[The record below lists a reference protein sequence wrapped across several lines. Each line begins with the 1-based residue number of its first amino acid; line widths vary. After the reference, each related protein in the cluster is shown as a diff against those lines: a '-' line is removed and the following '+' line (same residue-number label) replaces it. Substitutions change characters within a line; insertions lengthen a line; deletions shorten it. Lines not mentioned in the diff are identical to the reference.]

1 MIWAKVDDGP
11 SLKYYVLEL
20 AGGRMV
26 EAHCIV
32 IARIVVDW
40 YVGIE
45 MEYEYTLEARVNRR

>member
-1 MIWAKVDDGP
+1 MDDGP